1 MLRINTI
8 EIQSLLNAY
17 LAGSTNPESIVDQI
31 FERIEEYRSYNIW
44 IKVLDKQS
52 VYSQIA
58 TAKVKLAQGLQ
69 LSLYGIPFAV
79 KDNIDVAGLPTT
91 AACPEFA
98 YTPEKNAQV
107 VQQLLDAGAILIGKT
122 NMDQFATGLV
132 GVRSP
137 YGAVKNAYK
146 PDYISGGSSSGSAVA
161 LALGMVAFSLG
172 TDTAGSGRIPAG
184 FNNLVGLKPSLGS
197 ISTEG
202 IVPACKTLDCVSIF
216 ANTVDDAHLVFDI
229 AKADKSRLDTLVE
242 ENRELRIAIP
252 ETQALYFEDETG
264 YRELFENVE
273 EKASKAF
280 HISRISYD
288 IFSETA
294 KLLYHGPWLAER
306 MAAVEGF
313 YTEHTDK
320 INSVVKEIISKAINY
335 SATDTFKAIY
345 KLEELRIESGRLF
358 EDIDTLLVPTAG
370 GIFSIEEVELN
381 PIELNSRLGYY
392 TNFVNLLGL
401 CALSIPAGFTEKG
414 FPFGITLIAKG
425 GRDKDL
431 ATWAKRLTAALSAE
445 SVTTKGYIELAV
457 AGLHKRN
464 QPLVFQLTD
473 LNARYSYTT
482 ATSAEYKMYL
492 VDPNGKKKPGLVRV
506 EPGQTGSPVEVDVW
520 KIPVENLGK
529 FLVQIPHPLG
539 LGKVELA
546 NGTWI
551 QGFICEQYIAA
562 FSEDITHFYRWEDF
576 LSSLANP
583 TPGLFNS

>member
-1 MLRINTI
+1 MPQGNAI
-8 EIQSLLNAY
+8 EVLPLLNAY
-17 LAGSTNPESIVDQI
+17 MAGTANPESIVDQI
-31 FERIEEYRSYNIW
+31 FERIEEYHSYNIW
-44 IKVLDKQS
+44 ITVLDKQT

-58 TAKVKLAQGLQ
+58 TAKDKLAKGSQ
-69 LSLYGIPFAV
+69 LPLYGIPFAV

-91 AACPEFA
+91 AACLEFA
-98 YTPEKNAQV
+98 YMPEKNAPV

-137 YGAVKNAYK
+137 YGAVKNAYI
-146 PDYISGGSSSGSAVA
+146 PEYISGGSSSGSAVA
-161 LALGMVAFSLG
+161 VALGMASFSLG

-184 FNNLVGLKPSLGS
+184 FNNLVGLKPSLGA

-202 IVPACKTLDCVSIF
+202 VVPACKTLDCVSIF

-229 AKADKSRLDTLVE
+229 AKANKTAVDTSAE
-242 ENRELRIAIP
+242 HHRKLRIAIS
-252 ETQALYFEDETG
+252 EAKSLYFEEATG

-273 EKASKAF
+273 EKASEAF
-280 HISRISYD
+280 QVSRISYD
-288 IFSETA
+288 TFSETA
-294 KLLYHGPWLAER
+294 KLLYHGPWVAER

-313 YTEHTDK
+313 YAENADK
-320 INSVVKEIISKAINY
+320 MNSVVKEIISKATNY

-345 KLEELRIESGRLF
+345 KLEELKTELSSLF
-358 EDIDTLLVPTAG
+358 EDVDVLLVPTAG
-370 GIFSIEEVELN
+370 GIFSIQEVEQN
-381 PIELNSRLGYY
+381 PIELNTRLGYY

-401 CALSIPAGFTEKG
+401 CALAIPAGFTEQG
-414 FPFGITLIAKG
+414 IPFGITLIAKG
-425 GRDKDL
+425 GKDKEL
-431 ATWAKRLTAALSAE
+431 ANWAKRLTAALSAE
-445 SVTTKGYIELAV
+445 PVSAKGYIELAV
-457 AGLHKRN
+457 SGLHKRD

-482 ATSAEYKMYL
+482 ATSSEYKMYL

-506 EPGQTGSPVEVDVW
+506 EPGQHGSPIEVDVW

-539 LGKVELA
+539 LGRVELA
-546 NGTWI
+546 DGTWI

-576 LSSLANP
+576 LASLTNP
-583 TPGLFNS
+583 TPAILNS